1 MSDELTGGHCLKV
14 SSLYKSF
21 GKKKVVQGV
30 DFEMTTGEVLGLL
43 GPNGAG
49 KTTSFYMIVGFY
61 KPTSGEI
68 FLDNQRITDLP
79 MYKRAQIGISYLPQE
94 PSVFRKLT
102 VEENIC
108 ICNLPRKGGFTDRK
122 TVKDRAAKIL
132 ERMKLSHLMGELVMN
147 LAPDQQY
154 MVELAK
160 AIVQEP
166 KILMIDEITSA
177 LYREEVDIVD
187 EIIKDLKRQG
197 CSILFI
203 SHRMSELYAMCD
215 SVTIMKNGETLGTYA
230 ITDKTEDEF
239 LSLMVGSKIESYHG
253 EGRHQR
259 QTDRDVLV
267 KADRIPIPS
276 YGTVEKLEIGRGE
289 IIGVAGLQ
297 GHGQTELLKALYGAF
312 GKISLTID
320 GKQTEIKSAREAV
333 RQGFAY
339 ISGDRERD
347 GTFSE
352 RSLED
357 NLIAV
362 KELVKSVKAGNAK
375 EILDGFHV
383 RYDNVRQQIT
393 ALSGGNQQ
401 KIVVARWL
409 ITSPKLILADD
420 PTKGIDVKARADLHE
435 ELAKIVNDGN
445 AVLMVSSDDD
455 ELVSITSR
463 VPCSRVIVMKKG
475 EIAYSGSVSEVYS
488 HSKELKEM
496 GLNVPQVTE
505 IFLKLKEKGVDCS
518 TDIYTVEQGV
528 EQLKKLLGET
538 SYD

>member
-1 MSDELTGGHCLKV
+1 MLLYEEVYMDLEVKNISKHYGAVVAIKRADISVKSGEVRAILGGNG
-14 SSLYKSF
+14 SGKSTLA
-21 GKKKVVQGV
+21 KVVSGLINHN
-30 DFEMTTGEVLGLL
+30 TGEIYIDG
-43 GPNGAG
+43 NQIEF
-49 KTTSFYMIVGFY
+49 TSPEDAKAHHVIM
-61 KPTSGEI
+61 TS
-68 FLDNQRITDLP
+68 
-79 MYKRAQIGISYLPQE
+79 QE
-94 PSVFRKLT
+94 LSLFKNLT

-108 ICNLPRKGGFTDRK
+108 ICNLPRKGAFTDRK
-122 TVKDRAAKIL
+122 EVKERAKRIL

-187 EIIKDLKRQG
+187 EIIRDLKQQG

-230 ITDKTEDEF
+230 ITEKTEDEF

-253 EGRHQR
+253 EGKHQR
-259 QTDRDVLV
+259 QTKRDVLV
-267 KADRIPIPS
+267 RADRIPIPS

-297 GHGQTELLKALYGAF
+297 GHGQTDLLKALYGAF
-312 GKISLTID
+312 GKIDLNID
-320 GKQTEIKSAREAV
+320 GKQAEIRNAREAV
-333 RQGFAY
+333 SQGFAY

-362 KELVKSVKAGNAK
+362 KELVKRVKAGGAK

-383 RYDNVRQQIT
+383 KYDNVKQQIT

-409 ITSPKLILADD
+409 ITNPKLILADD

-435 ELAKIVNDGN
+435 ELAKIVSEGN

-463 VPCSRVIVMKKG
+463 VPYSRVIVMYEGRISAILEG
-475 EIAYSGSVSEVYS
+475 EDITREKISAAAMPVDGG
-488 HSKELKEM
+488 KEEA
-496 GLNVPQVTE
+496 
-505 IFLKLKEKGVDCS
+505 
-518 TDIYTVEQGV
+518 
-528 EQLKKLLGET
+528 
-538 SYD
+538 